1 MTLIIVI
8 FIVIAIP
15 VAAPLA
21 FAFAFAITASIFN
34 IYPTL
39 NVALAVA
46 VVAISFDNPLA
57 HHAVVG

>member
-8 FIVIAIP
+8 VIVIVIVVAVT

-21 FAFAFAITASIFN
+21 FVITAPILKK
-34 IYPTL
+34 YPTL
-39 NVALAVA
+39 NVALAIA
-46 VVAISFDNPLA
+46 IFAISFDNPLA